1 MSITQQTF
9 DEMIQTLQKTLQI
22 NTIKSSAK
30 DGMPFGE
37 GNAVCL
43 NYVLDLCKQMGFET
57 QNFDNYAGHADF
69 GDGEQVFGVLGHLD
83 VVPVSPTG
91 WVEPPFSGA
100 IRDGVLYG
108 RGVLDNKGPMI
119 ACLYAIKQLKDEGF
133 KPSKKIRIIFG
144 CDEESGWKCMDYY
157 ASKTKMPD
165 EGFSPDGDFP
175 VINVE
180 KGLAHF
186 TVTIDGLPDG
196 LSVFGGE
203 RPNIVLDECH
213 AILPDGSE
221 FVEYGK
227 ASHGSL
233 PECGDNAG
241 WKVFDKLFELYPQN
255 QAIAF
260 AKTKVCGDYNGG
272 NIGLGWSD
280 DVSGKLT
287 LNLGFV
293 KTDANKLILGLDV
306 RYPVTYTLQ
315 QVIDQIKS
323 NMPQNAE
330 LEIYGAH
337 PPLYVPADSNL
348 VKTLLQVYGEE
359 TGIKDPQPIAVG
371 GATYARRLPVGVAF
385 GPVFDSDEKLIHETN
400 ERATLAHL
408 KKMMNIYYKAI
419 KTLCK

>member
-9 DEMIQTLQKTLQI
+9 DQMIATLQKTLQI
-22 NTIKSSAK
+22 NTIKSEAK
-30 DGMPFGE
+30 QGMPFGE
-37 GNAVCL
+37 GNAICL
-43 NYVLDLCKQMGFET
+43 KYVLDLCEEMGFET
-57 QNFDNYAGHADF
+57 QNFDNYAGHADY
-69 GDGEQVFGVLGHLD
+69 GDGDEVFGVLGHLD
-83 VVPVSPTG
+83 VVPVNPTG
-91 WVEPPFSGA
+91 WVADPFGGE
-100 IRDGVLYG
+100 IKDGVLYG

-157 ASKTKMPD
+157 ASKIKMPD

-180 KGLAHF
+180 KGLVHF
-186 TVTIDGLPDG
+186 EINAGKLPEG
-196 LSVFGGE
+196 VVVYGGA

-213 AILPDGSE
+213 AVLPDGKE
-221 FVEYGK
+221 IVEYGK

-233 PECGDNAG
+233 PECGINAG
-241 WKVFDKLFELYPQN
+241 WKMFEKLNELYPQN
-255 QAIAF
+255 QAITF
-260 AKTKVCGDYNGG
+260 ANTKVCGDYNGR
-272 NIGLGWSD
+272 NIGIGWSD

-293 KTDANKLILGLDV
+293 KTVDGCLILGLDV
-306 RYPVTYTLQ
+306 RYPVTFDLQ

-323 NMPQNAE
+323 QMPQEAT
-330 LEIYGAH
+330 LQVFGAH
-337 PPLYVPADSNL
+337 APLYVPAESNL
-348 VKTLLQVYGEE
+348 VQTLLKVFGEQ
-359 TGIKDPQPIAVG
+359 TGTKDPQPIAVG

-400 ERATLAHL
+400 ERASLDHL
-408 KKMMNIYYKAI
+408 RKMMNIYYEAI
-419 KTLCK
+419 KALTK